1 MLISTKSGFPP
12 SLLLKTSKIYAGIG
26 SRSTLD
32 PILRVMVSLGGT
44 LAEAGLT
51 LRSGGSTGADAA
63 FEAGCDFKNGKK
75 EIYLPWRGFNEHP
88 SLLYSPCRAAFL
100 LARFLH
106 PAWNACSPAAKRL
119 HARNCH
125 QILGKSVLSPVDF
138 VLYWAP
144 ERDGMVQ
151 GGTAMAITLARRLGI
166 PCFNLQGSV
175 LEEWQ
180 RLAR

>member
-1 MLISTKSGFPP
+1 MTP
-12 SLLLKTSKIYAGIG
+12 KTSLSPSALLHTSKAYAGIG
-26 SRSTLD
+26 SRST
-32 PILRVMVSLGGT
+32 PAAILRVMASLGET

-63 FEAGCDFKNGKK
+63 FEAGCDLKEGPK

-88 SLLYSPCRAAFL
+88 SFLYSPCRAAFL

-106 PAWNACSPAAKRL
+106 PAWDACSPAARRL
-119 HARNCH
+119 HARNCQ

-144 ERDGMVQ
+144 ERDGVVQ
-151 GGTAMAITLARRLGI
+151 GGTAMAITLARRLRI

-180 RLAR
+180 KLV

>member
-1 MLISTKSGFPP
+1 MNKDALST
-12 SLLLKTSKIYAGIG
+12 LLKTSKLYAGIG
-26 SRSTLD
+26 SRDTPD
-32 PILRVMVSLGGT
+32 PILRGMFLLGGA
-44 LAEAGLT
+44 LAETGLT

-63 FEAGCDFKNGKK
+63 FEAGCDLKNGKK
-75 EIYLPWRGFNEHP
+75 EIYLPWRGFNQHP

-100 LARFLH
+100 LARFFH
-106 PAWNACSPAAKRL
+106 PAWDVCSPTAKRL
-119 HARNCH
+119 LARNCH

-144 ERDGMVQ
+144 ERDGVVQ
-151 GGTAMAITLARRLGI
+151 GGTALAINLARRLGI

-180 RLAR
+180 NLTR